1 MKELH
6 VDSLTKSF
14 DTKVLLTDVF
24 LNCKI
29 GQILGL
35 IGRNGSGKSTVLKI
49 IFGTQ
54 SADNKFVRANGK
66 IIKTVSDGRTLINY
80 LPQNNFL
87 PNNVKIRNLIKL
99 FLDKRERQYLL
110 ENEYVKPILYSEN
123 QQLSGGEKRIVEI
136 LLIIHSK
143 ADFILLDEPFNGVSP
158 IIKTYIMNYIRAF
171 KDSKGFIITDHD
183 YENVITIADEIL
195 FLKDGSLKKIK
206 DKSRLVDLGYI
217 SESAFNSVYK

>member
-14 DTKVLLTDVF
+14 DAKVLLTDVF